1 MSDSKKLVGLRIKER
16 RSALGLSQRDLA
28 AVMGYSNH
36 STVARIEA
44 GTVDLPQSKV
54 AKFAEALQTTPAFL
68 MGWDREPE
76 DLADLAASILQDPKL
91 LVMIE
96 KFRSLAASD
105 QKAVRAMVNALA
117 AKND

>member
-1 MSDSKKLVGLRIKER
+1 MATNIGYRIKER
-16 RSALGLSQRDLA
+16 RLELRLTQEELA
-28 AVMGYSNH
+28 ARMGYKSKSAINK
-36 STVARIEA
+36 IEL
-44 GTVDLPQSKV
+44 GINDVSQSKV
-54 AKFAEALQTTPAFL
+54 KRFAEVLDVSVAYL
-68 MGWDREPE
+68 MNWHEDPE

-105 QKAVRAMVNALA
+105 QKAVRAMVDALA